1 MSEDKTILEL
11 SIDSTTKETR
21 VVGFVYDDI
30 GIEACKDGFCLPVG
44 GVAYTVCEVKFY
56 GK

>member
-1 MSEDKTILEL
+1 LSEDKTILEL